1 MKQGVPN
8 LLPLTFKGSK
18 AAIPAVYVIVAKDL
32 RVIALF
38 RSNLI
43 FLTLVIKKTSCHILT
58 FLHTGEQNSFHKSY
72 FLFVK

>member
-43 FLTLVIKKTSCHILT
+43 FLTLVIKKPAVT
-58 FLHTGEQNSFHKSY
+58 F
-72 FLFVK
+72 